1 MDYMKFNIIVSDPL
15 LDFSDPL
22 CMSDINRLAKANYNI
37 MTFCEY
43 VEKNSFIKC

>member
-1 MDYMKFNIIVSDPL
+1 MNYMKFHVIVSGPL
-15 LDFSDPL
+15 LYFSDPL
-22 CMSDINRLAKANYNI
+22 CMSDIDRLAKANYNI